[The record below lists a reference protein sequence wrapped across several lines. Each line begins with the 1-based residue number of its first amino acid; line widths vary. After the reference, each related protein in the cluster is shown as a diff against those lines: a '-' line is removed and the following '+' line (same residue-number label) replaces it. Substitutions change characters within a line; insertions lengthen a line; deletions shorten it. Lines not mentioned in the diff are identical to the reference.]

1 MDDPADPQSLLAD
14 PGDRAGDFS
23 FLIRDRAGQF
33 TEYFGAVLAHTGIRA
48 LGDARACQQ
57 ADARWP
63 VKGAVHA
70 GHSVEHGRNPW
81 GIAEIPETEKIMPET
96 SAQEPSLPPVPATVA
111 DIMRPPLTTVH
122 PNDHVAGAAYLMR
135 HEAATALVVLDAQ
148 TSRPMGLITE
158 ADIVQLVADGR
169 DADAVRIYNLM
180 TTRLSV
186 INATASIRDAANTMI
201 TGRFRHL
208 PVVEDA
214 GLIGMIDITD
224 VCRAL
229 LDAPG
234 G

>member
-1 MDDPADPQSLLAD
+1 MLAD
-14 PGDRAGDFS
+14 P
-23 FLIRDRAGQF
+23 
-33 TEYFGAVLAHTGIRA
+33 AVESCR
-48 LGDARACQQ
+48 
-57 ADARWP
+57 
-63 VKGAVHA
+63 VHA

-96 SAQEPSLPPVPATVA
+96 SAQEPSLPPAPATVA
-111 DIMRPPLTTVH
+111 DIMRPPLTTVQ

-135 HEAATALVVLDAQ
+135 HEAATALVVLDPQ
-148 TSRPMGLITE
+148 TNRPMGLITE

-169 DADAVRIYNLM
+169 DTDAVRIYDLM

>member
-1 MDDPADPQSLLAD
+1 M
-14 PGDRAGDFS
+14 AG
-23 FLIRDRAGQF
+23 ITRD
-33 TEYFGAVLAHTGIRA
+33 L
-48 LGDARACQQ
+48 
-57 ADARWP
+57 
-63 VKGAVHA
+63 
-70 GHSVEHGRNPW
+70 
-81 GIAEIPETEKIMPET
+81 AEITETEQIMPDA
-96 SAQEPSLPPVPATVA
+96 SAQKPSLPHVPATTVA
-111 DIMRPPLTTVH
+111 DIMRPPLTTVQ
-122 PNDHVAGAAYLMR
+122 PNDHVAAAAYLMR

-148 TSRPMGLITE
+148 TNQPTGLVTE

-169 DADAVRIYNLM
+169 DADAVRIHALM

-186 INATASIRDAANTMI
+186 IRATATIRDAANTMI